1 VSYGFDRLGFLQFEQ
16 LVAALLELEGGI
28 GVDAWLVRRIAA
40 GQF

>member
-1 VSYGFDRLGFLQFEQ
+1 MSYALDRLGFLQFEQ

-40 GQF
+40 DRY